1 MKKIE
6 AIIQAYVQTGLALN
20 LIKDVAYP
28 AHVNLSWFYTHQTVY
43 QSFGANYH
51 SIYRDYN
58 KRLLKVS
65 FYDLEKRVESRPLK
79 LIANLNLSVI
89 DNLLVPT
96 VILSIPFIKNKNRI
110 EIIIN
115 LNNPFDI
122 NDYITLFEDEFKKA
136 STPKTKKKKT
146 L

>member
-1 MKKIE
+1 M
-6 AIIQAYVQTGLALN
+6 
-20 LIKDVAYP
+20 
-28 AHVNLSWFYTHQTVY
+28 
-43 QSFGANYH
+43 
-51 SIYRDYN
+51 
-58 KRLLKVS
+58 KVS